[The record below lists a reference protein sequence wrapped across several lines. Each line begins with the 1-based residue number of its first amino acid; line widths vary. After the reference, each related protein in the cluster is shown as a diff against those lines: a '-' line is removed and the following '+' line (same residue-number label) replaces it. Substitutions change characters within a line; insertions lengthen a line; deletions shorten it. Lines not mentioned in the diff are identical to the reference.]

1 MGVPSFFQ
9 WLTNKYP
16 GIVFWDEKQVVD
28 NFYFDFNGVI
38 HTACRKILDSKLES
52 YVDIEGQMIDAIIK
66 YSGAGHPE
74 QPSLL
79 PISRI
84 EGLEG
89 HVETLY
95 RYMYSSL
102 TGKYLLSS

>member
-52 YVDIEGQMIDAIIK
+52 YVDIEGQMIAAII
-66 YSGAGHPE
+66 
-74 QPSLL
+74 
-79 PISRI
+79 
-84 EGLEG
+84 
-89 HVETLY
+89 
-95 RYMYSSL
+95 
-102 TGKYLLSS
+102 